1 MDSLGRGKEKE
12 QDALSPRAARVRLE
26 EQLGKMGITDLE
38 ATPLVIDDRDEGA
51 QKKWLLAG
59 MVLHR
64 HVFHINTIISAL
76 RPAWGNPKGLLFRSV
91 GENKFVAEFATE
103 RDRSRVWEGS
113 TWHVSRNAV
122 ILSEFEDCMKPS
134 ELRFDRLQL
143 WARVM
148 NLPFNLRDKKWWLPI
163 ARQIDETVKEVQ
175 FDHVG
180 GFLRAR
186 VTVLVA
192 QPLRRYILIESSRRQ
207 STDLYEI
214 QYEQIPHFCFSCGRL
229 GHSDLIC
236 LTPGSRD
243 SNGALPYGKGLRAS
257 DEKKWSFSDGLTREQ
272 SSASAS
278 NTETRK
284 SSSAAEKGTEVTS
297 PLKKNNSNNK
307 RKAVEVKKVYRK
319 VEAPRLMLTSSAD
332 GHDEVPMA
340 QGEEVVETVLG
351 GSSGGVEEEPDPK
364 KKRPTPTSSED
375 LAAAAGQPCRPQ

>member
-1 MDSLGRGKEKE
+1 MASLGRGREKE
-12 QDALSPRAARVRLE
+12 QDALSPRAARA
-26 EQLGKMGITDLE
+26 QLGKMGITDLE
-38 ATPLVIDDRDEGA
+38 ATPLVIDDHDEGA

-64 HVFHINTIISAL
+64 NVFHINTIISAL
-76 RPAWGNPKGLLFRSV
+76 RPAWGNPKGLLLRSV
-91 GENKFVAEFATE
+91 GENKFIAKVATE

-113 TWHVSRNAV
+113 PWHVSKNAV

-192 QPLRRYILIESSRRQ
+192 QPLRRWILIESAMRQ
-207 STDLYEI
+207 CTDLYEI
-214 QYEQIPHFCFSCGRL
+214 QYEQIPNLCFSYGRL
-229 GHSDLIC
+229 GHSDLMC

-243 SNGALPYGKGLRAS
+243 GNGSLPYGKGLRAP
-257 DEKKWSFSDGLTREQ
+257 DEKKWSYSEGSTREQ

-278 NTETRK
+278 NADTRK
-284 SSSAAEKGTEVTS
+284 SSNTAEKGAEVTS
-297 PLKKNNSNNK
+297 PLKKSNSNNK
-307 RKAVEVKKVYRK
+307 RKAGEVKKVYRK
-319 VEAPRLMLTSSAD
+319 VEAPRLMITSSAV
-332 GHDEVPMA
+332 GHDESHMVQEEEPIRTGL
-340 QGEEVVETVLG
+340 GEST
-351 GSSGGVEEEPDPK
+351 GGVEEEPNPK

-375 LAAAAGQPCRPQ
+375 LAAAAGQPCQSQ